1 MAVSAVYCIISKIP
15 TFGPWEQPNVQAN
28 ISATTGTFI
37 LQGGKYA
44 MDVIGTSFGSVT
56 LQRLGPDGSTYVTAA
71 TAVVANGAATLDLPP
86 GLYKLALA

>member
-1 MAVSAVYCIISKIP
+1 MAVSAVYCLISRIP
-15 TFGPWEQPNVQAN
+15 GNGPWEQAHLESN
-28 ISATTGTFI
+28 ISTTSSPFT

-71 TAVVANGAATLDLPP
+71 TAVVANGAATLDLAP
-86 GLYKLALA
+86 GVYKLTLA